1 MEQYVALAFLA
12 AGIILVVL
20 EMVSL
25 TFYMAALGFASF
37 VTALVT
43 WLYPMDAW
51 WAAVVFALGAAV
63 SLPLA
68 HLLRHRVQGNQPDP
82 LLDMD
87 KGSLVTVAE
96 TSARGLKVKYRDSLW
111 EAAWEGAGSPSV
123 GQRAEVVARDGAR
136 LRIKPVG

>member
-1 MEQYVALAFLA
+1 MERYITLAFLG

-20 EMVSL
+20 EMASL
-25 TFYMAALGFASF
+25 TFYMAALAFAAF
-37 VTALVT
+37 LTALVT
-43 WLYPMDAW
+43 WFYPMEGW
-51 WAAVVFALGAAV
+51 MAAVVFAIGSAV

-68 HLLRHRVQGNQPDP
+68 HMLRHRVQGNRPDP

-96 TSARGLKVKYRDSLW
+96 TSTQGLKVRYRDSLW

-136 LRIKPVG
+136 LRVKPVN

>member
-1 MEQYVALAFLA
+1 MEYYIALAFLA

-25 TFYMAALGFASF
+25 TFYMAALAFASF

-43 WLYPMDAW
+43 WLYPMDGW
-51 WAAVVFALGAAV
+51 LAAVVFALGAAV

-68 HLLRHRVQGNQPDP
+68 HLLRQRVQGNRPDP

-96 TSARGLKVKYRDSLW
+96 TSAQGLKVKYRDSLW
-111 EAAWEGAGSPSV
+111 EAAWEGTGSPSV

>member
-1 MEQYVALAFLA
+1 MEHYIALAFLA

-25 TFYMAALGFASF
+25 TFYMAALAFACF
-37 VTALVT
+37 VAALVT
-43 WLYPMDAW
+43 WLFPVEGWA
-51 WAAVVFALGAAV
+51 AAVVFALASAV

-68 HLLRHRVQGNQPDP
+68 HLLRHRIQGNRPDP

-96 TSARGLKVKYRDSLW
+96 TSAQSLKVRYRDSLW
-111 EAAWEGAGSPSV
+111 EAAWEGAGVPAV
-123 GQRAEVVARDGAR
+123 GQRALVVARDGAR
-136 LRIKPVG
+136 LRIKPIG